1 MMLRT
6 HKAAVCTQG
15 TSLLDEQKKVL
26 AELLLARNEL
36 KPLEVNVPKEDAP

>member
-6 HKAAVCTQG
+6 HKAAVRKQG
-15 TSLLDEQKKVL
+15 TSDEQKKVL